1 MADDIA
7 DVIAGNRRFKAEFE
21 ADRDYYKQLAQ
32 GRQQPKMLWIG
43 CADSRVDPGRIIGA
57 EAGDI
62 FVVRNVANVVPPANT
77 GDDSVGAAIEYGI
90 AHLGVDD
97 IVVCGHTGCGGIRA
111 LGDAVPP
118 AEEHLARWVDFARAS
133 HDLVNAARV
142 PAAEHLLEAVK
153 ANVLFQQDNLLTYGI
168 VRNALAAGKL
178 RLHGW
183 IYDMTSGD
191 LLAYDQRQG
200 EWRALAE
207 TAAAKG

>member
-7 DVIAGNRRFKAEFE
+7 DVIAGNRRFKEAFD
-21 ADRDYYKQLAQ
+21 ADRDYYRTIAD
-32 GRQQPKMLWIG
+32 GRQQPKLLWIG

-77 GDDSVGAAIEYGI
+77 GDDSVGAAIEYGL

-97 IVVCGHTGCGGIRA
+97 IVVCGHTGCGGIKA
-111 LGDAVPP
+111 LGDPVPP
-118 AEEHLARWVDFARAS
+118 KEEHLARWVDFARAS

-142 PAAEHLLEAVK
+142 PPAERLLEAVK

-183 IYDMTSGD
+183 IYDMGSGE
-191 LLAYDQRQG
+191 LLAYDSRQG
-200 EWRALAE
+200 DWRPLAE
-207 TAAAKG
+207 AARAKS